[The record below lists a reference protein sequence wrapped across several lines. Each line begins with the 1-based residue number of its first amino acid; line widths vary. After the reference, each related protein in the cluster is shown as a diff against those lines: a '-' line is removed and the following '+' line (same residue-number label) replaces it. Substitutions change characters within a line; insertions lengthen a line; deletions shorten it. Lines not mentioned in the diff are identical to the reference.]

1 MRSAPRRLGRASL
14 GPAVA
19 VLVGA
24 PWAFRSAIGF
34 AHPNYVEPVTALDWA
49 AVLSFTAALA
59 AFAPGAWLIRE
70 LAGRGRAAGIAA
82 AVLAL
87 GGLVAAVGNF
97 VEDGLSIAAFGDVFA
112 TGLLG
117 VLAGLIGLTAIL
129 LVSRQYLVAALPA
142 SALIGVMASND
153 NGGGFLIL
161 VVWLVVT
168 FTQRAVVQRV
178 S

>member
-1 MRSAPRRLGRASL
+1 MHPAAPNVIRTWR
-14 GPAVA
+14 GPAIA
-19 VLVGA
+19 VLVGS
-24 PWAFRSAIGF
+24 PWAVRSAIGF
-34 AHPNYVEPVTALDWA
+34 AQPNYVDPVTTLDWA
-49 AVLSFTAALA
+49 AVISFSAALA
-59 AFAPGAWLIRE
+59 AFAPGAWLIRD
-70 LAGRGRAAGIAA
+70 LAGHGRAAGIAA

-97 VEDGLSIAAFGDVFA
+97 VEDGLGVSAFGDVFA

-142 SALIGVMASND
+142 SAFVGVMASNE

-161 VVWLVVT
+161 AAWLVVT
-168 FTQRAVVQRV
+168 LTQRAPVQRV